1 MDKAMSDSGLLL
13 EDGTWF
19 PGELWGNENSGEVVF
34 NTSMTGYQEVITDP
48 SYCNQ
53 IIVMTYPL
61 IGNYGVHENEP
72 EASKIA
78 CKGII
83 VKEFFEFESKDG
95 INSLQSLLNDHGV
108 CVLSGVDTR
117 ALTKKI
123 RNHGAMKGIIIKN
136 GEEKEAKLQEIQ
148 SKSFLGGVKK
158 CSSKEVQVFGEG
170 KHIALYDFGYKKSI
184 LNSLLSRGFKVSV
197 LPYNTTYE
205 TLESLGVE
213 GVVLSNGPGDPTEL
227 EDLLPTIEKIQ
238 NNYPTLGICLGHQL
252 ISLANGAKTKKMLFG
267 HRGANQAV
275 LDLQKNKSFISSQN
289 HGYEVDSDTIDENKI
304 EVTHI
309 NVNDKSIEGIKL
321 KNLPVF
327 SVQFHPEANP
337 GPMDTAYI
345 FDDFLNMLERNTNE
359 N

>member
-1 MDKAMSDSGLLL
+1 MSNSGLLL

-19 PGELWGNENSGEVVF
+19 PGELWGNESSGEVVF

-48 SYCNQ
+48 SYCDQ

-61 IGNYGVHENEP
+61 IGNYGVSENES
-72 EASKIA
+72 EATRIA
-78 CKGII
+78 CKGVI
-83 VKEFFEFESKDG
+83 VKEFFEFEAKDG
-95 INSLQSLLNDHGV
+95 MSSLHSLLNDHGV

-117 ALTKKI
+117 ALTRKI
-123 RNHGAMKGIIIKN
+123 RNHGAMKGVIIKN
-136 GEEKEAKLQEIQ
+136 DEDKETKLNELQAQ
-148 SKSFLGGVKK
+148 SFLGGVKK
-158 CSSKEVQVFGEG
+158 CSTTEIQTFGEG

-184 LNSLLSRGFKVSV
+184 LDSLLARGLKVSV
-197 LPYNTTYE
+197 LPYNTDFE
-205 TLESLGVE
+205 KLESLGIE

-227 EDLLPTIEKIQ
+227 NEILPTVEKIQ
-238 NNYPTLGICLGHQL
+238 NHYPTLGICLGHQL
-252 ISLANGAKTKKMLFG
+252 ISLANGAKTKKMHFG

-275 LDLQKNKSFISSQN
+275 LDIPKNKSYLSSQN
-289 HGYEVDSDTIDENKI
+289 HGYEVDPETIDETKI

-345 FDDFLNMLERNTNE
+345 FDDFLNMLERNTNG